1 MIDTILTVIDWLFR
15 ILSLLLVID
24 IIIGYFVDP
33 WNPFR
38 RFLDGIFNPLLKPF
52 RKIIPA
58 MGGLDLSPVALMV
71 TFWLIDYIIHF
82 IMNLFR

>member
-15 ILSLLLVID
+15 TLSLLLVID

-33 WNPFR
+33 WNPIR
-38 RFLDGIFNPLLKPF
+38 RFLDGIFTPLLKPF

-58 MGGLDLSPVALMV
+58 VGGLDLSPVVLMV
-71 TFWLIDYIIHF
+71 TFWLINYIIHL